1 MEQTTQ
7 ENQPVTTNNQ
17 QLPLIDNGH
26 NRGAMLDADAIGT
39 VGSENCG
46 DMLRLWIK
54 FKEEQDGRRIIDK
67 ASFQSFGC
75 QTAIAVASL
84 ATEMIRGKTV
94 SEALSLSSKELSAPL
109 GALPPMKIHCAQL
122 VEEALQAALA
132 PKKSSQPCTTSHLL
146 ASTLLNQI
154 QPPQGEG
161 KLKIRFTSNAPT
173 ERVEIKDK

>member
-1 MEQTTQ
+1 MKTTEAIEQAA
-7 ENQPVTTNNQ
+7 
-17 QLPLIDNGH
+17 LSSK
-26 NRGAMLDADAIGT
+26 NRGEMAHADAIGT

-54 FKEEQDGRRIIDK
+54 FKDEKDGRRVIDK

-84 ATEMIRGKTV
+84 ATEMIRGKTA
-94 SEALSLSSKELSAPL
+94 SEALALSSQELAASL

-132 PKKSSQPCTTSHLL
+132 PEKKAPSSKISQST
-146 ASTLLNQI
+146 ASTLVDQL
-154 QPPQGEG
+154 QPAQG
-161 KLKIRFTSNAPT
+161 KIKIHISPSTS
-173 ERVEIKDK
+173 